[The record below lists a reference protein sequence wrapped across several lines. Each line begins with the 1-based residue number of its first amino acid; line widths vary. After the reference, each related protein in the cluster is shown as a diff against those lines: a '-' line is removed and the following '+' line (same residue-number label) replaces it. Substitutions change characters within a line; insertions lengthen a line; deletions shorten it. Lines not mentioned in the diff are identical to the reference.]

1 MVVVIMAFTV
11 SMGLGSSLGAP
22 SGHWEAAGGTSTKL
36 VLPEHL

>member
-22 SGHWEAAGGTSTKL
+22 LGHCEAAGGTSTKL

>member
-22 SGHWEAAGGTSTKL
+22 LGHCEAAGGTSTKL
-36 VLPEHL
+36 VLFERL